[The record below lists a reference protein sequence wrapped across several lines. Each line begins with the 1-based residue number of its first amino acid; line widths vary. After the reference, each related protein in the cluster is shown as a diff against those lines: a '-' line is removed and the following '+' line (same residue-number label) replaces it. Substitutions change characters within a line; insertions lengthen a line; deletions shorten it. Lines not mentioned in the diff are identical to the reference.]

1 MVAALSAG
9 IAPAVAF
16 MTFIYLRDRITE
28 PLWLIARM
36 FVTGALIVLP
46 IMFIQYGIHTEMNH
60 VPIIMEAF
68 LFSAFLEE
76 FFKWFMFMFLIYQH
90 EEFDNHYDGIVYASA
105 ISLGF
110 ASLENVFYLLS
121 NGIEFAWMRALYP
134 VSSHALFGIIM
145 GYYLGKAKMY
155 AKYKRR
161 YSTMAFV
168 LPVLLHGIY
177 NYILLG
183 LNQFIITLS
192 IFLAC
197 VWIFAIYRL
206 KHARMY
212 DIRFLPNKINK
223 KTNE

>member
-1 MVAALSAG
+1 MIAALSAG

-36 FVTGALIVLP
+36 FIAGALIVLP
-46 IMFIQYGIHTEMNH
+46 IMFIQYGIHAELDNI
-60 VPIIMEAF
+60 PIAAEAF

-90 EEFDNHYDGIVYASA
+90 DEFDNHYDGIVYASA

-121 NGIEFAWMRALYP
+121 NGVEFAWMRALYP

-145 GYYLGKAKMY
+145 GYYLGKAKMKPKNKH
-155 AKYKRR
+155 KYL
-161 YSTMAFV
+161 TIAFV
-168 LPVLLHGIY
+168 MPFLLHGIY

-183 LNQFIITLS
+183 LNQFIIILS
-192 IFLAC
+192 IFLAG
-197 VWIFAIYRL
+197 VWVFAIYRL

-212 DIRFLPNKINK
+212 DIRFLPDKMYKNNR
-223 KTNE
+223 

>member
-9 IAPAVAF
+9 IAPAIAL

-46 IMFIQYGIHTEMNH
+46 IMFIQYGIQSEVNH
-60 VPIIMEAF
+60 VPILVEAF
-68 LFSAFLEE
+68 LSSAFLEE

-121 NGIEFAWMRALYP
+121 NGIEFAWMRAFFP

-155 AKYKRR
+155 PKYK
-161 YSTMAFV
+161 YKYLTIA
-168 LPVLLHGIY
+168 LLTPVLLHGIY

-183 LNQFIITLS
+183 LNQFIIVLS
-192 IFLAC
+192 IFLIC
-197 VWIFAIYRL
+197 LWVFAIYRL
-206 KHARMY
+206 KHARTY
-212 DIRFLPNKINK
+212 DIRFLPDKINRK
-223 KTNE
+223 MD